1 MAEDLIVSV
10 SGIRGVVGP
19 ALGPMEALRFGA
31 ALADAL
37 PAGAVVV
44 GTDGRPSGAWLSQAA
59 QAGLRSR
66 GRDVIDI
73 GVAATPVA
81 GGAVRQ
87 LGAAGGIHV
96 TASHNPAPYNGL
108 KLFGGDGRVLS
119 AAAGARVR
127 ERFEAG
133 LPRPVAHDAG
143 GGRSEARDVAAWHV
157 AKVVALA
164 EADGYAASVRAMAPR
179 VLVDANG
186 GAGGPAALRLLHALG
201 ASAVPVHCDADGI
214 FRHPPEPTLENVTG
228 VGELVAAN
236 GCHLGAVLDPD
247 ADRLA
252 LFDENGRYIGEECT
266 LALAADFLLPRRP
279 GALVVNLS
287 TSRVNEDVARR
298 HGCPFF
304 RSPVG
309 EANVADAMLAHG
321 ASLGGEGNGGVIDP
335 RVGLVRDPFVGL
347 ALVLGHL
354 AQRGQPLSAIVDSL
368 PRYAIVKDKVP
379 LDRLAL
385 PGFLK
390 RLEQAF
396 AGWLADTRDG
406 LRLDGPAGWIQARAS
421 NTEPI
426 ARIIAEGPDEAT
438 AREWIAKARAAL

>member
-19 ALGPMEALRFGA
+19 ALGPLEALRFGA
-31 ALADAL
+31 ALADVL
-37 PAGAVVV
+37 PMGAVVV

-87 LGAAGGIHV
+87 LGAAGAIHV
-96 TASHNPAPYNGL
+96 TASHNPSPYNGL
-108 KLFGGDGRVLS
+108 KLFGGDGRVLN

-157 AKVVALA
+157 AKVVSLA
-164 EADGYAASVRAMAPR
+164 EADGYAASIRSMAPR
-179 VLVDANG
+179 VLLDANG

-201 ASAVPVHCDADGI
+201 ALAVPVHCEADGI
-214 FRHPPEPTLENVTG
+214 FRHPPEPTQENVTG
-228 VGELVAAN
+228 VGDLVAAN

-252 LFDENGRYIGEECT
+252 LLDEQGRYIGEEYT

-279 GALVVNLS
+279 GPLVVNLS
-287 TSRVNEDVARR
+287 TSRMNEDVARR
-298 HGCPFF
+298 HGCQFF

-321 ASLGGEGNGGVIDP
+321 ATLGGEGNGGVIDP

-347 ALVLGHL
+347 ALILGLL
-354 AQRGQPLSAIVDSL
+354 AQRGQPLSAIVAGL
-368 PRYAIVKDKVP
+368 PRYSIVKDKVP
-379 LDRLAL
+379 LDRPAL
-385 PGFLK
+385 PGFLD
-390 RLEQAF
+390 RLERAF
-396 AGWLADTRDG
+396 AGWSADKRDG
-406 LRLDGPAGWIQARAS
+406 LRLDGPLGWIQARAS

-426 ARIIAEGPDEAT
+426 ARIIAEAPDEAT